1 MGITVLLLLFAA
13 GFALA
18 AAFYLRRGKAISAAF
33 FIWLRIALVSA
44 LLCAFFEPVL
54 KFERLETKHAA
65 IPVLVDASMSMRLF
79 NPDSSVIPFLR
90 RLDSLKKA
98 SPGRLV
104 FKFYFFGDTV
114 REFSPAKA
122 GGFSDL
128 HSFLPATFREKTIRD
143 AQFVLIASDGNLS
156 NLSAPKGILQEK
168 ACYYLKLPPALP
180 RPFMQSELIS
190 VRESVPLDSP
200 SAAIIQVLGFNVK
213 PRPIQLSCRQGT
225 LPVAQRTIKAD
236 SGFYSDT
243 VTLRLPTSRQGR
255 FVYTVSAYN
264 TSDTLRSALFF
275 SQAVIPQQLRAK
287 IVSASPLLD
296 RRFLSQALQNDPQWR
311 IIGMESREC
320 DALFLFDF
328 NESMSQA
335 LASLHPKGVAVFL
348 GAFPCSSRV
357 EMTPAAFSLVS
368 TSIYDTLASR
378 IIAANIPPPSQVQ
391 VCLPPFLRHSR
402 IALACLVQAENGGQ
416 SRPDTIPFVTVGGF
430 KGHTAVA
437 VAGRGLWRTDFLPL
451 SIARESETPT
461 LMQYVTAFV
470 KEQLLE
476 NLRENL
482 VVFPGA
488 PELYENDSLPFTVL
502 LPPDF
507 YRGES
512 FIEAPGAGNN
522 FSVRCSVDSGGKKIM
537 DSAYTLVGLVQRDRG
552 SFMIPPLGAGAYH
565 YTCSMTLGPI
575 QRHYSDSFYVSP
587 NRQELSVAGQNTVL
601 LDEFALPLPS
611 ADPKAVLSAYAA
623 HSLARRATITQNLEI
638 RQGWILLAII
648 LALFTVE
655 WIARRKKGLD

>member
-1 MGITVLLLLFAA
+1 MGITVLLLLLAA

-18 AAFYLRRGKAISAAF
+18 AAFYLRRRKAVPAGF
-33 FIWLRIALVSA
+33 FIWLRIALVTA

-54 KFERLETKHAA
+54 KFERLETKHAT

-79 NPDSSVIPFLR
+79 NPDSSVVPFLA

-98 SPGRLV
+98 SPNHLV
-104 FKFYFFGDTV
+104 FKFYFFGDSV
-114 REFSPAKA
+114 REFSPAQA

-128 HSFLPATFREKTIRD
+128 HSFLPSAIREKAIRD
-143 AQFVLIASDGNLS
+143 AQLVLIVSDGNLS

-168 ACYYLKLPPALP
+168 SCYYLKLPPASPLP
-180 RPFMQSELIS
+180 FLSSELIS
-190 VRESVPLDSP
+190 ARESIPLDSP
-200 SAAIIQVLGFNVK
+200 SAAVLQVRGFNMK
-213 PRPIQLSCRQGT
+213 PRQIQLTCRQGA
-225 LPVAQRTIKAD
+225 LPVAQRSIKAD
-236 SGFYSDT
+236 SGYYSDT

-264 TSDTLRSALFF
+264 IADTLRSALFF

-287 IVSASPLLD
+287 IVSVSPLLD
-296 RRFLSQALQNDPQWR
+296 RRFLTLALQNDAQWR
-311 IIGMESREC
+311 ITAAESREC
-320 DALFLFDF
+320 DVLFLFDF

-368 TSIYDTLASR
+368 TSVYDTLASR
-378 IIAANIPPPSQVQ
+378 IVAANIPPPSQIQ
-391 VCLPPFLRHSR
+391 LCLPPFLRHSR
-402 IALACLVQAENGGQ
+402 IALACLVPVENGGQ
-416 SRPDTIPFVTVGGF
+416 SRPDTIPFITVGWF
-430 KGHTAVA
+430 KGHSAIA

-451 SIARESETPT
+451 SVARESETPAI
-461 LMQYVTAFV
+461 MQYIAAFV

-476 NLRENL
+476 NLREGL
-482 VVFPGA
+482 AVFPGA
-488 PELYENDSLPFTVL
+488 SELYENDSLSLTVL

-522 FSVRCSVDSGGKKIM
+522 FTVRCAVDSGGKNIL
-537 DSAYTLVGLVQRDRG
+537 DSAYTLTGLAQRDRS
-552 SFMIPPLGAGAYH
+552 SFMLPPLGAGAYH
-565 YTCSMTLGPI
+565 YTCTMVLGPVKR
-575 QRHYSDSFYVSP
+575 QYSDSFYVSA

-611 ADPKAVLSAYAA
+611 ADPHAVLSAYAA

-638 RQGWILLAII
+638 RQGWILLSII
-648 LALFTVE
+648 LALFTLE
-655 WIARRKKGLD
+655 WLARRKKGLD